1 MNSTKS
7 YGQSWKYFLKLILVK
22 NSTFTIFYRF
32 QDNSPAHKVITDTI
46 FAARGRPDEPKEVA
60 MEVDVPEI
68 DKDQNFNTEEVPGK
82 SIFDCFLEMDSKKPK
97 RPRFYGQV
105 MGRE

>member
-1 MNSTKS
+1 
-7 YGQSWKYFLKLILVK
+7 
-22 NSTFTIFYRF
+22 
-32 QDNSPAHKVITDTI
+32 
-46 FAARGRPDEPKEVA
+46 

-68 DKDQNFNTEEVPGK
+68 DKEKDANFNTEEVPSK
-82 SIFDCFLEMDSKKPK
+82 SLFDCFLEMDHKKPK